1 MSKAIVFDLDGT
13 LVDSAPDLM
22 DAHNYVMQK
31 FGYHQKPLTDIRHLA
46 GRGAANMI
54 LSSLKEEDKK
64 FDKGHVWLAADG
76 YRYNLQQVLLS
87 H

>member
-22 DAHNYVMQK
+22 DAHNYVMKK
-31 FGYHQKPLTDIRHLA
+31 FGYDQKPLTDIRRLA

-54 LSSLKEEDKK
+54 LSSLKEEDKNIRSE
-64 FDKGHVWLAADG
+64 
-76 YRYNLQQVLLS
+76 YS
-87 H
+87 